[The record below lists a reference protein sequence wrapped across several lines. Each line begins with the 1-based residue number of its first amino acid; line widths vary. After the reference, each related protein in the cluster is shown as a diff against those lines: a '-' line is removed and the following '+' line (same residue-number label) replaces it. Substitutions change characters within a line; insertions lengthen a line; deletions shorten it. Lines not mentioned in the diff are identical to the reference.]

1 MLDVVRRRAAWR
13 SYCAAKRKGGADHSA
28 SCVALPALRGVV
40 QRRAIMSLCSRV
52 WGCSRIVADIETRS
66 DAIESLEGELALLAL
81 WLYVVGSFA

>member
-1 MLDVVRRRAAWR
+1 
-13 SYCAAKRKGGADHSA
+13 
-28 SCVALPALRGVV
+28 
-40 QRRAIMSLCSRV
+40 MSLCLRV